1 MYEQHGK
8 GWESDE
14 NSCFFSL
21 PQFMETIAAHYDE
34 EARDAGVYIVSSCG
48 YDCIPNDLGALLLQR
63 TFNGELAYAESF
75 MKVQNSVSEERSRGM
90 CTPNFGH
97 CVAIA
102 HAPFT
107 F

>member
-1 MYEQHGK
+1 MNGMARVWGECCNEG
-8 GWESDE
+8 
-14 NSCFFSL
+14 FPSL

-75 MKVQNSVSEERSRGM
+75 MKVQNSVSEERSSGM

-97 CVAIA
+97 CVAVA
-102 HAPFT
+102 HAPFA